1 MSDAQ
6 DVGEAG
12 TDAKGEDNVGDAKGE
27 PINDGGDA
35 KGDATGEM
43 DEGADAK
50 SAPANM
56 DDVKSPS
63 KEDGAVADVGDAKDG
78 AVADS
83 KGEPFDEGDAKG
95 GAKEDVADE
104 K

>member
-1 MSDAQ
+1 MPR
-6 DVGEAG
+6 
-12 TDAKGEDNVGDAKGE
+12 AKIILRMPRASPWMIVAMPKVEQPTKWMGRRMQRAH
-27 PINDGGDA
+27 A
-35 KGDATGEM
+35 
-43 DEGADAK
+43 
-50 SAPANM
+50 SNM

-78 AVADS
+78 AMADS
-83 KGEPFDEGDAKG
+83 KGEPLGEGDAKG